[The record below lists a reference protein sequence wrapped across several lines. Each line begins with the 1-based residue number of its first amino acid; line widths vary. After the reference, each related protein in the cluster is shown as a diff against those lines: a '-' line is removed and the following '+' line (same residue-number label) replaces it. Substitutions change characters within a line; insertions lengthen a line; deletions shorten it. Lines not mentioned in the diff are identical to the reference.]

1 MDRAGLTAAGSTNG
15 RPGVLRG
22 AVDQVG
28 VVDGVRWR
36 AGPPGPAAATVESP
50 RRARVVDH
58 RYGRGM
64 SGSALIMYATSN
76 DGITLRAALS
86 GELDLADAD
95 EVRDNLAAAAS
106 ASTYQFLQID
116 VSDVTLIDSYALGAL
131 VSVRNSAAAA
141 GVTVT
146 LVNPS
151 PPVLK
156 AIQVT
161 GLAEVF
167 GLP

>member
-1 MDRAGLTAAGSTNG
+1 
-15 RPGVLRG
+15 
-22 AVDQVG
+22 
-28 VVDGVRWR
+28 
-36 AGPPGPAAATVESP
+36 
-50 RRARVVDH
+50 
-58 RYGRGM
+58 M

-106 ASTYQFLQID
+106 ASTYRFLQID

>member
-1 MDRAGLTAAGSTNG
+1 
-15 RPGVLRG
+15 
-22 AVDQVG
+22 
-28 VVDGVRWR
+28 
-36 AGPPGPAAATVESP
+36 
-50 RRARVVDH
+50 
-58 RYGRGM
+58 M
-64 SGSALIMYATSN
+64 SGSALITYTTST
-76 DGITLRAALS
+76 DGVTLRAALS

-95 EVRDNLAAAAS
+95 EVRDNLAAAAR
-106 ASTYQFLQID
+106 ASTYRELQID

-146 LVNPS
+146 LVDPS
-151 PPVLK
+151 PPVSK

-167 GLP
+167 GLPKE